1 MRAVIDADIIVYQAC
16 IAATVTAEHELAGDL
31 VLQDHMS
38 LAHGEDTFNALV
50 QSVKDQ
56 VETEDVLL
64 VLSAPEN
71 FRKEVYPRY
80 KHNRKGIRPIGWSS
94 MRAFA
99 QDAYGAYFTTPL
111 EGDDL
116 VGIHGGQ
123 PGNVIVSIDK
133 DLKTIPGMHLNH
145 ETGDIYEIDEPTADR
160 WWMIQTLTGDSVD
173 GYPGCPGIGKV
184 RAERMIDDCEPVVS
198 EMWPVVVAAYE
209 KAGLT
214 EDDAIIQAQ
223 LARIL
228 RPGDYDGGTINLWTP
243 TTS

>member
-1 MRAVIDADIIVYQAC
+1 MRAVIDADVIVYQAC
-16 IAATVTAEHELAGDL
+16 IAATVTAEHELGGDV
-31 VLQDHMS
+31 VLQDFMS
-38 LAHGEDTFNALV
+38 VAHGEDTFDALV

-64 VLSAPEN
+64 VLSAAEN

-94 MRAFA
+94 MRAHA
-99 QDAYGAYFTTPL
+99 QDAYGAFYKTPL

-116 VGIHGGQ
+116 VGIYGGV

-133 DLKTIPGMHLNH
+133 DLRTVPGLHLDNA
-145 ETGDIYEIDEPTADR
+145 TGELIEIDEQAADR
-160 WWMIQTLTGDSVD
+160 WWMTQTLTGDSVD

-184 RAERMIDDCEPVVS
+184 RAERMLEECEPVLAD
-198 EMWPVVVAAYE
+198 MWPVVVAAFE
-209 KAGLT
+209 KQGLT
-214 EDDAIIQAQ
+214 EDDALVQAR

-228 RPGDYDGGTINLWTP
+228 RPNDYDGESITLWQP
-243 TTS
+243 TW